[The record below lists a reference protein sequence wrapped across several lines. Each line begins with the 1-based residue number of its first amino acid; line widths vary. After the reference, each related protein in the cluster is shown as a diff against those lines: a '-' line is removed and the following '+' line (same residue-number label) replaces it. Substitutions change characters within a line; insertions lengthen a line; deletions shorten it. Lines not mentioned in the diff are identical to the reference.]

1 MVQANSSAIANR
13 EDGEGQ
19 KSRELWGHRLGQ
31 LGVRA
36 RKWGFWDGCLE
47 RVRPGRRVLLA
58 GRRQRCGDAAGGGR
72 VPGWCED
79 RGRPVGLENE

>member
-1 MVQANSSAIANR
+1 MVRANSSAIASR

-19 KSRELWGHRLGQ
+19 TSRELWGHGLGR

-58 GRRQRCGDAAGGGR
+58 GGCSGGRGRGSTRCGKAAGGGC
-72 VPGWCED
+72 PQ
-79 RGRPVGLENE
+79 PV